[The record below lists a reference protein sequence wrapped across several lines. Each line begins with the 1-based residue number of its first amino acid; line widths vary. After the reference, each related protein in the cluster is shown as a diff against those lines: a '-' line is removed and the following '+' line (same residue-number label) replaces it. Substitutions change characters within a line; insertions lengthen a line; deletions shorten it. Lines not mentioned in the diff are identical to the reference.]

1 LGNEAGAVLILLEA
15 NPKLRLQ
22 REVWA
27 MKKVFVP
34 FLLLALWLVLDRSGV
49 WAVDL
54 GWMQPGVRV
63 WYFGAASTGFS
74 SDAEEAY
81 LFNAVNGNNATLT
94 HHSGINHWSLPTAV
108 TETGSIVDQGPF
120 WIHPQV
126 LQNIAIDD
134 NWQGH
139 RITNVLRVLYTYGTF
154 IQEISPS
161 GSIPYLLLP
170 IKALF
175 DLTPQR
181 NLVKIVYQIDFT
193 STGIAYFDTETGL
206 LLLRENSTGFVTVF
220 FILSEINYDF
230 ANHTAFAEDNGP
242 HTGFRSNVIKTKSEL
257 YATHMLNIFSSV
269 ESRYGNT
276 VQMWTSTQ
284 AGGASGFYLPVVEN
298 YCFFGNVPV
307 LRRKLMSAT
316 PQYPPENWNEY
327 GDYLWW
333 WLPAGALADASID
346 IFGVSM
352 TRTSTAPYTFTAAGT
367 RTGLYFPAII
377 FDNDGYMTDFAAK
390 DPSIGLDIGLGASA
404 APFTPAAPNVPIH
417 LVEGLAYYK
426 ETMGRATPPG
436 HILTLTVVSDTLG
449 KGGGLVFGAGNINCN
464 GHGSSPSGM
473 SGTCQAEF
481 PAGAVV
487 SLTQDPDA
495 DSTWATWSAAGC
507 GMNQNCQVLMNGAK
521 NLTVT
526 FHYSPMAKVNST
538 GYRFDSIALAYG
550 NAASTDTIYSRAVTF
565 QENFNLGSGK
575 AITLLGGRDA
585 WYNPLNADTVLQ
597 GILSITNGS
606 LTVENLAIR

>member
-1 LGNEAGAVLILLEA
+1 
-15 NPKLRLQ
+15 
-22 REVWA
+22 
-27 MKKVFVP
+27 MKKVFVSL
-34 FLLLALWLVLDRSGV
+34 LLLALWLVLDRSGV
-49 WAVDL
+49 WAVDV
-54 GWMQPGVRV
+54 GWMQQGVRV

-81 LFNAVNGNNATLT
+81 LFTSIDGNTAQLA

-108 TETGSIVDQGPF
+108 TETGSVVDQGPF

-126 LQNIAIDD
+126 LQAVAIDD

-139 RITNVLRVLYTYGTF
+139 RVTNVLRGSYTYATF
-154 IQEISPS
+154 INEVSPA

-170 IKALF
+170 IKTLF
-175 DLTPQR
+175 DLSPQR

-193 STGIAYFDTETGL
+193 STGIAYFDVDTGL

-230 ANHTAFAEDNGP
+230 ANHIAFAEDNGP
-242 HTGFRSNVIKTKSEL
+242 HTGFRSNVVKTKSEL
-257 YATHMLNIFSSV
+257 YATHMLQMLSSV

-284 AGGASGFYLPVVEN
+284 AGGASGSYLPVQEN
-298 YCFFGNVPV
+298 YCFFGDVPE
-307 LRRKLMSAT
+307 LRRKLMTAT
-316 PQYPPENWNEY
+316 PNYPPENWNEY

-346 IFGVSM
+346 IFGVPM

-367 RTGLYFPAII
+367 RTSLYFSAII
-377 FDNDGYMTDFAAK
+377 FDNDGYMTDFAVK
-390 DPSIGLDIGLGASA
+390 DPSIGLDIGLGAAA
-404 APFTPAAPNVPIH
+404 APVVSAAPNVPIH
-417 LVEGLAYYK
+417 LVDGLAYYK
-426 ETMGRATPPG
+426 ETMGRAVPPG
-436 HILTLTVVSDTLG
+436 HILALTVVSDTAG
-449 KGGGLVFGAGNINCN
+449 NGGGLVYGDGGINCN

-481 PAGAVV
+481 AAGTTVNL
-487 SLTQDPDA
+487 SQDPDS

-507 GMNQNCQVLMNGAK
+507 GTNQNCQVLMSSDRN
-521 NLTVT
+521 VT
-526 FHYSPMAKVNST
+526 ITFPYSPMAKVNSS
-538 GYRFDSIALAYG
+538 GYRCDSLLEAYG
-550 NAASTDTIYSRAVTF
+550 HALSTDTVFGRAVTF
-565 QENFNLGSGK
+565 TENFTLGGGK

-585 WYNPLNADTVLQ
+585 WYQPQNAWTTLQ
-597 GILSITNGS
+597 GNLLVQSGSLIVERLSI
-606 LTVENLAIR
+606 R